1 MTFGDWVRETR
12 ERYQTQ
18 PPARATARSA
28 KKFVMGANRR
38 VVDPYVGRTWWQDDW
53 DVLVVLDAMRVDQAR
68 EVLGDQYDIHS
79 RWSAASTSID
89 WIERHFD
96 TRHREHYQ
104 RAGYVTA
111 NPFADNDSP
120 HARSADL
127 PSKQL
132 AHLDCVYR
140 DAFTDLDT
148 GIATTPPERVTDRAI
163 YAWRNEDVDRMIV
176 HYMQPHQPFRSKP
189 EWDGVYSNL
198 EDLVRDVNQGGAD
211 IWKRCRD
218 GDIDRDELWRAY
230 CDNLRWVWRDV
241 SERLLTNLDA
251 DVVVT
256 ADHGNGL
263 GEWGCWSHVGGQ
275 LAPSVRKVPWWR
287 VQATDQETVDGEQPS
302 ESETAGV
309 DTDAQLEALG
319 YR

>member
-1 MTFGDWVRETR
+1 MTFGDWLRETKQ
-12 ERYQTQ
+12 RYRTQ
-18 PPARATARSA
+18 PATTATRRSA

-38 VVDPYVGRTWWQDDW
+38 LVDPYVGRTWWQDDW

-68 EVLGDQYDIHS
+68 EVLGDEYDIHS

-96 TRHREHYQ
+96 DRHRDQYSS
-104 RAGYVTA
+104 AGYVTG

-120 HARSADL
+120 EARSARL
-127 PSKQL
+127 PEKNL
-132 AHLDCVYR
+132 GCLDCVYK
-140 DAFTDLDT
+140 DGFTDT
-148 GIATTPPERVTDRAI
+148 EYGISTTPPERITDRAI
-163 YAWRNEDVDRMIV
+163 HAWRHQDVDRLIV

-218 GDIDRDELWRAY
+218 GDISRDELWAAY
-230 CDNLRWVWRDV
+230 CDNLCWVWEDV
-241 SERLLTNLDA
+241 ESRLLTNLDGE
-251 DVVVT
+251 VVVT

-275 LAPSVRKVPWWR
+275 LAPSVRKVPYWR
-287 VQATDQETVDGEQPS
+287 VEATDDENVAGEAPPMTDTQTD
-302 ESETAGV
+302 TA
-309 DTDAQLEALG
+309 AQLEALG